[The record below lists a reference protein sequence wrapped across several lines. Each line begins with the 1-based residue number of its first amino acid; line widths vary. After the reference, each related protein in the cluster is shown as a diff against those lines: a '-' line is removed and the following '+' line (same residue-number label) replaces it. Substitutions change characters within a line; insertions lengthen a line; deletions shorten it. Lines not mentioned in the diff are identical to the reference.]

1 MKSRQALTGGLPPLQ
16 ACSLGSDVSGTVSHL
31 EEERGF
37 FWLQRDPEKVE
48 EIGML
53 LEREAGQ
60 IVKDQGCLADAGDV
74 VVAQWQEAFY
84 RAVVLTNGE
93 EEEVLLH
100 FVDWG
105 NQDWV
110 SRSKIRL
117 AGQEELEEPP
127 LAIRWVFYFHTWCI
141 LLPAL
146 RCRLE
151 GLCNDWEED
160 LENCGYSV
168 KLHCLSLEQDIAANV
183 IAVMMLV
190 EVCCVHQ

>member
-1 MKSRQALTGGLPPLQ
+1 MCSVNIKEAFQNPFTSTMKSRQASTSPGGLPPLL
-16 ACSLGSDVSGTVSHL
+16 ACSLGCDVSGTVSYL

-48 EIGML
+48 EIGLL
-53 LEREAGQ
+53 LEREAVQ
-60 IVKDQGCLADAGDV
+60 MVKDQGCLADAGDV

-84 RAVVLTNGE
+84 RAVVLANGE
-93 EEEVLLH
+93 DEKVLLH

-110 SRSKIRL
+110 PRSKLRL
-117 AGQEELEEPP
+117 AGQVEVEEPP
-127 LAIRWVFYFHTWCI
+127 LAI
-141 LLPAL
+141 

-151 GLCNDWEED
+151 GLCNNWEED
-160 LENCGYSV
+160 LENCDYSV

-183 IAVMMLV
+183 IAVMVLV
-190 EVCCVHQ
+190 EVC